1 MEIFHPVKHDLILK
15 ELIWFDDLLLLFD
28 YGVIY

>member
-1 MEIFHPVKHDLILK
+1 MEIFHPVKRDLILK